1 MNSIEKALETLISEF
16 GSSPDIITS
25 CLSAKDYVRWA
36 IFEILSKQSK
46 KYNSYDALL
55 VKRGSN
61 LGNQLQWAPEITI
74 EVFRELKIK
83 RILVPPEI
91 TPRSYIVKS
100 VLGSFIQAGYDVGW
114 YLEEKKFIMTLSSQK

>member
-16 GSSPDIITS
+16 GSDLEFTADIQ
-25 CLSAKDYVRWA
+25 AKKYIRWA
-36 IFEILSKQSK
+36 VLQILSKQSK

-55 VKRGSN
+55 VKRGSD

-91 TPRSYIVKS
+91 TPRSYIIKS
-100 VLGSFIQAGYDVGW
+100 VLGSFIQGGYDVGW
-114 YLEEKKFIMTLSSQK
+114 YLEEKEFIMTLSSQK